1 MKKLIFLFV
10 LFICFSSFSQNAF
23 DNGERIK
30 FRLSY
35 SSFLTAGYATLEVK
49 SDFLKNK
56 DVFHIVG
63 KGKTTGMISW
73 FFKVKDRYETFMYK
87 DNLLP
92 YRFIRDIDEG
102 GYRKDKEIYFDH
114 EANKA
119 LVINKKKNKQKTYN
133 TKEGVQDLLSALY
146 YMRNQDVSKF
156 KIGDQLTLN
165 LFFDEE
171 NVPMKLKFL
180 GKETIK
186 TKFGKIKTLKFR
198 PLVQS
203 GRVFKEEESV
213 TVWVSDDANKI
224 PLKIK
229 ASLSVGSL
237 RADLHSYKGLA
248 NPITFN

>member
-1 MKKLIFLFV
+1 MKKLITILVLLFGFLG
-10 LFICFSSFSQNAF
+10 FSQNAF
-23 DNGERIK
+23 DNGERLK

-56 DVFHIVG
+56 DVFHVVG

-73 FFKVKDRYETFMYK
+73 FFKVKDRYETYMYK
-87 DNLLP
+87 ENLLP
-92 YRFIRDIDEG
+92 YRFIRNIDEG
-102 GYRKDKEIYFDH
+102 GYTKDKEIYFDH
-114 EANKA
+114 EAKKA
-119 LVINKKKNKQKTYN
+119 LVINKKKKTQKTYN
-133 TKEGVQDLLSALY
+133 TKESVQDLLSSLY
-146 YMRNQDVSKF
+146 YLRNKDVSSL

-165 LFFDEE
+165 MFFDEE

-180 GKETIK
+180 GRESIK
-186 TKFGKIKTLKFR
+186 TKFGKINTLKFR

-213 TVWVSDDANKI
+213 TVWVSDDVNKI
-224 PLKIK
+224 PLRIK
-229 ASLSVGSL
+229 ASLAVGSL

-248 NPITFN
+248 NPINFN

>member
-1 MKKLIFLFV
+1 MKKLFVFFV
-10 LFICFSSFSQNAF
+10 LTLSVSSFSQRAF
-23 DNGERIK
+23 DNGEHLK

-35 SSFLTAGYATLEVK
+35 SSFLTAGYATLDVK
-49 SDFLKNK
+49 GDFLKNK

-63 KGKTTGMISW
+63 KGKTTGMIGW
-73 FFKVKDRYETFMYK
+73 FFKVKDRYETYMYK

-92 YRFIRDIDEG
+92 YRFVRNIYEG
-102 GYRKDKEIYFDH
+102 GYTKDKEIYFDH

-119 LVINKKKNKQKTYN
+119 LVINKEKKSKKTFN
-133 TKEGVQDLLSALY
+133 TKESVQDLLSALY
-146 YMRNQDVSKF
+146 YMRNQDVSNF
-156 KIGDQLTLN
+156 KIGDQLTLD

-180 GKETIK
+180 GKEKIS
-186 TKFGKIKTLKFR
+186 TKFGKINALKFR

-224 PLKIK
+224 PLRIK

-248 NPITFN
+248 NSIQFD

>member
-1 MKKLIFLFV
+1 MKNLITIFALCIG
-10 LFICFSSFSQNAF
+10 LLGFSQKAF
-23 DNGERIK
+23 KNGEHLK

-35 SSFLTAGYATLEVK
+35 SSFLTAGYATLDVK
-49 SDFLKNK
+49 NDFLKNK

-63 KGKTTGMISW
+63 KGKTTGVISW
-73 FFKVKDRYETFMYK
+73 FFKVKDRYESFMNK
-87 DNLLP
+87 ETLMP
-92 YRFIRDIDEG
+92 YRFIRDINEG
-102 GYRKDKEIYFDH
+102 GYIKNKEIYFDH
-114 EANKA
+114 DAKKA
-119 LVINKKKNKQKTYN
+119 LVINKKKNSKKVYN

-146 YMRNQDVSKF
+146 FMRNQDVSKL
-156 KIGDQLTLN
+156 KKGDQLTLN

-224 PLKIK
+224 PLLIK
-229 ASLSVGSL
+229 ASLAVGSL
-237 RADLHSYKGLA
+237 RANLHSYKGLA
-248 NPITFN
+248 NPISFN